1 MSENKDSTEKDAAQA
16 ETIDKP
22 APESSGEKQAE
33 KQIEK
38 PAAEAPPKKKTV
50 APSAPANPPRKG
62 SSAVAWLALLL
73 VLGLAGAIV
82 WVGMELQRKEAG
94 MNTRLAELETIA
106 AAESTDLAAL
116 AGKWQKQLADSD
128 ARWAGVDAQRVEAD
142 ALQAD
147 QLLLIENRLLVQR
160 EELARFGATDRQDWL
175 LAEAQYLL
183 RLANQ
188 RLIMADDVVAAKA
201 LLLSADSILVEMED
215 VSLHEVRAAV
225 AADLAAVRA
234 VPKRDIQGIYLN
246 LAALIEQAGKL
257 VIFQLPEDAERA
269 PVEPAENWQARLQQG
284 YEEALLKLSDYVI
297 IRRRDVPIEALM
309 DPQWEGLVRQNLRML
324 LEQAQVA
331 LLSGNQV
338 LFRESLSRAN
348 HWVAEFFEAD
358 EAAAKALAEEISVL
372 MEKNIAVVM
381 PDISRSLAAVDVALE
396 RRMQRGGGE

>member
-1 MSENKDSTEKDAAQA
+1 MSEEKDSIQESVKDSAASTEEAVESKSAAKPEPA
-16 ETIDKP
+16 PKP
-22 APESSGEKQAE
+22 APGA
-33 KQIEK
+33 
-38 PAAEAPPKKKTV
+38 
-50 APSAPANPPRKG
+50 RG

-73 VLGLAGAIV
+73 VIGVAAAVGWGAR
-82 WVGMELQRKEAG
+82 ELQRKEDG
-94 MNTRLAELETIA
+94 LNTRLAEIEA
-106 AAESTDLAAL
+106 LAATEDTAFADFARQWEKRLESQSARALEAASAQGEQLL
-116 AGKWQKQLADSD
+116 AIEGRLS
-128 ARWAGVDAQRVEAD
+128 AQRA
-142 ALQAD
+142 
-147 QLLLIENRLLVQR
+147 
-160 EELARFGATDRQDWL
+160 ELARFGATDRQDWL

-201 LLLSADSILVEMED
+201 LLISADSILVELED
-215 VSLHEVRAAV
+215 VSLYDVRAAL

-234 VPKRDIQGIYLN
+234 VPKRDIQGMYLD
-246 LAALIEQAGKL
+246 LAALIEQADKL
-257 VIFQLPEDAERA
+257 VIFQLPEEESRA
-269 PVEPAENWQARLQQG
+269 PVEPAQDWQGRLQQG

-331 LLSGNQV
+331 LLSGNQT
-338 LFRESLSRAN
+338 LFRESLSRAG

-358 EAAAKALAEEISVL
+358 EAAARAIASEITVLQEKDISV
-372 MEKNIAVVM
+372 AM

>member
-1 MSENKDSTEKDAAQA
+1 MSENKDSTEQDAAPDEA
-16 ETIDKP
+16 VNKP
-22 APESSGEKQAE
+22 ALESSGKKQP
-33 KQIEK
+33 EK
-38 PAAEAPPKKKTV
+38 PAAETAPEKKIVST
-50 APSAPANPPRKG
+50 SSPASSQRKG

-73 VLGLAGAIV
+73 VVGLAGAIV
-82 WVGMELQRKEAG
+82 WVGMELQRREAG
-94 MNTRLAELETIA
+94 MNARLADLEVIA
-106 AAESTDLAAL
+106 AAEGTDIAAL
-116 AGKWQKQLADSD
+116 AMQWEKQLADSD
-128 ARWAGVDAQRVEAD
+128 ARWTEVDAQRTDAD
-142 ALQAD
+142 LLRAD
-147 QLLLIENRLLVQR
+147 QLLLIENRLLAQR

-201 LLLSADSILVEMED
+201 LLLSADGILVELDD
-215 VSLHEVRAAV
+215 VSLHQVRAAV

-234 VPKRDIQGIYLN
+234 VPQRDIQGMYLN

-257 VIFQLPEDAERA
+257 VIFQLPEDVGRA
-269 PVEPAENWQARLQQG
+269 PVAPAENWQARLQQG

-331 LLSGNQV
+331 LLSGNQL
-338 LFRESLSRAN
+338 LFRESLTRAN

-358 EAAAKALAEEISVL
+358 EAAAKALAQEISVL
-372 MEKNIAVVM
+372 GEKEIAVQM
-381 PDISRSLAAVDVALE
+381 PDISRSLAAVDAALE

>member
-1 MSENKDSTEKDAAQA
+1 VSESKDSTENG
-16 ETIDKP
+16 TP
-22 APESSGEKQAE
+22 ADEPVVQPV
-33 KQIEK
+33 EK
-38 PAAEAPPKKKTV
+38 PAAKPV
-50 APSAPANPPRKG
+50 AETKAGIPPRKG

-73 VLGLAGAIV
+73 VLGVAGAAV
-82 WVGMELQRKEAG
+82 WGGMELQRKEVN
-94 MNTRLAELETIA
+94 MNARLADLEAIA
-106 AAESTDLAAL
+106 AQEDTDLAAL
-116 AGKWQKQLADSD
+116 AARWEKQLAGSEAKWAAVD
-128 ARWAGVDAQRVEAD
+128 ARRVEAD
-142 ALQAD
+142 TLQSD
-147 QLLLIENRLLVQR
+147 QLLLIGNRLSAQR

-201 LLLSADSILVEMED
+201 LLISADGILVELED
-215 VSLHEVRAAV
+215 ISLHDVRAAI

-234 VPKRDIQGIYLN
+234 VPKRDIQGMYLN
-246 LAALIEQAGKL
+246 LAALIEQADKL
-257 VIFQLPEDAERA
+257 VIFQLPEDLDRP
-269 PVEPAENWQARLQQG
+269 PVEPAENWRERLHQG
-284 YEEALLKLSDYVI
+284 YQAALLKLSDYVI

-358 EAAAKALAEEISVL
+358 EAAAKALAQEISVL
-372 MEKNIAVVM
+372 SEKEVAVVM

>member
-1 MSENKDSTEKDAAQA
+1 MSKNKDSTENDTAKDVAV
-16 ETIDKP
+16 EKP
-22 APESSGEKQAE
+22 ALESPGEKQAE
-33 KQIEK
+33 KPVAK
-38 PAAEAPPKKKTV
+38 PQPAKKVVPAPG
-50 APSAPANPPRKG
+50 SANSPRKG

-73 VLGLAGAIV
+73 VLGVAAAVV
-82 WVGMELQRKEAG
+82 WGGRELLSKEAQ
-94 MNTRLAELETIA
+94 MNARLAELEAIA
-106 AAESTDLAAL
+106 VEENTDLADLGAQ
-116 AGKWQKQLADSD
+116 WERQLEAANSS
-128 ARWAGVDAQRVEAD
+128 RVEAD
-142 ALQAD
+142 TRQAEKLQA
-147 QLLLIENRLLVQR
+147 IENRLLAQR

-201 LLLSADSILVEMED
+201 LLRSADSILVELED
-215 VSLHEVRAAV
+215 VNLHDVRAAI

-257 VIFQLPEDAERA
+257 VIFQLPEDVERP
-269 PVEPAENWQARLQQG
+269 PVTPAENWQARLQQG

-338 LFRESLSRAN
+338 LFRESLSRAS

-358 EAAAKALAEEISVL
+358 EAAAKALAQEISVL
-372 MEKNIAVVM
+372 KEKNIAVVM